1 MSMKID
7 ASVEWEDANLNVDS
21 HLTQF
26 PNSAIRIT
34 PKTTQRLLTNSLNLT
49 YYPNSEAYTCKNG

>member
-1 MSMKID
+1 MLKLD
-7 ASVEWEDANLNVDS
+7 CGVEHEDANLNVDS

-49 YYPNSEAYTCKNG
+49 YYANSDADMNKNG